1 MGREGRIPTING
13 KVVKVER
20 AKGEEAWNRTY
31 QQPRYPYYYGNR
43 NPAQPGQFLVIET
56 NTGQAYIDTSM
67 IAYLSTT
74 DKGKTVKRRMPVL
87 LFDVEALAP
96 GPMKVSVMYLSKG
109 MSWAPSYKVDTTD
122 KKELT
127 IEQKTVIKNELEDVE
142 QAELQLITG
151 YPSVKFGHVA
161 SPLSPRTN
169 WASFFSQLNQRIQR
183 GHASVRNVMSQQ
195 AVAYNRPAAAAG
207 LDLSATPSGEGVDL
221 HYQTVGKRTL
231 LEGDSLSLSVA
242 SASAEYKRI
251 VEWAVPDTRKAS
263 GQYIQEYER
272 NQNPQ
277 KYEDVARDAVQ
288 FRNPFKFP
296 MTTGAAM
303 FVSEGRFTGQSLSYF
318 VNSGEKTTLHI
329 TRALSIRTR
338 HVEQEEK
345 GGRETVYIGGKR
357 FRKTKVQGELTTS
370 NHRKEIVPL
379 VIRRRFSGDL
389 ISADNSPRNT
399 LMEEGVYSV
408 NRRHELL
415 WTLDLQPGESKTL
428 KYRYSVLVH
437 F

>member
-1 MGREGRIPTING
+1 
-13 KVVKVER
+13 
-20 AKGEEAWNRTY
+20 
-31 QQPRYPYYYGNR
+31 
-43 NPAQPGQFLVIET
+43 
-56 NTGQAYIDTSM
+56 
-67 IAYLSTT
+67 
-74 DKGKTVKRRMPVL
+74 
-87 LFDVEALAP
+87 
-96 GPMKVSVMYLSKG
+96 
-109 MSWAPSYKVDTTD
+109 
-122 KKELT
+122 
-127 IEQKTVIKNELEDVE
+127 
-142 QAELQLITG
+142 
-151 YPSVKFGHVA
+151 
-161 SPLSPRTN
+161 
-169 WASFFSQLNQRIQR
+169 
-183 GHASVRNVMSQQ
+183 
-195 AVAYNRPAAAAG
+195 
-207 LDLSATPSGEGVDL
+207 
-221 HYQTVGKRTL
+221 
-231 LEGDSLSLSVA
+231 
-242 SASAEYKRI
+242 
-251 VEWAVPDTRKAS
+251 
-263 GQYIQEYER
+263 
-272 NQNPQ
+272 
-277 KYEDVARDAVQ
+277 
-288 FRNPFKFP
+288 